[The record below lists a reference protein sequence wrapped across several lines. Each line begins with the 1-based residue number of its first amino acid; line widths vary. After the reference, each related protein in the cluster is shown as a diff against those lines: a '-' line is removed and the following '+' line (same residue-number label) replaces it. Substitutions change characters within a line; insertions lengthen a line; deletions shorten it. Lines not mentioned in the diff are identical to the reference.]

1 MPRVPIIRME
11 NVLVASVQ
19 EELADRDAMAL
30 EAALGQAIENCGAR
44 GVLLD
49 LSVIET
55 VDSFLGR
62 VIDDI
67 ARLTRLLGAH
77 TVVVGLQ
84 PAVAITIMELGLQ
97 LKGVPTA
104 LTADKGMAMLRE
116 LIAREDVNG
125 FGSA

>member
-1 MPRVPIIRME
+1 MPRVPIIRIE
-11 NVLVASVQ
+11 DILIASVQ
-19 EELADRDAMAL
+19 EELADQDAIGL
-30 EAALGQAIENCGAR
+30 ETDLGNAIEGSGAR

-49 LSVIET
+49 LSVVET

-67 ARLTRLLGAH
+67 ARLARLLGAQ
-77 TVVVGLQ
+77 TVVVGVQ

-104 LTADKGMAMLRE
+104 LNADKGMAML
-116 LIAREDVNG
+116 
-125 FGSA
+125 